1 MPKIIRVG
9 KIKNNNTMN
18 KKFLSLMTAILVVMM
33 ALYACKKD
41 SGSSGGDDGNDP
53 DNPFVGT
60 WISDDLDG
68 IILEVKASTWKI
80 EFNGDLVY
88 SGTYK
93 PNGNSATLEITK
105 INPEWADEDVEVG
118 DKGTAKVSGKTL
130 TVNFGDEDQTFTK
143 KEEDPG
149 DNLFI
154 GTWISDEDENASLN
168 ITESTWKVDDDG
180 YVFLSGTYTYK
191 GNNADLTVNTADP
204 EYTDLE
210 KGDKGT
216 AKVSGNKLTITFY
229 GNDIPFTKE
238 GGTPPPPPPPP
249 GDDVYR
255 EPYLSFG
262 VSKSTVKNYETREL
276 YAEDIYQGYDYLLYL
291 GENKDVQSVLYLF
304 DANQYF
310 VSSVCLNNTSNIQT
324 RVFNFLEGKYNYVG
338 VEDGDYYFRT
348 SDGAMVIKLYY
359 WADDD
364 TWNVDYQDASYAK
377 SSFPTIK
384 KSIKADLLRSHK

>member
-1 MPKIIRVG
+1 
-9 KIKNNNTMN
+9 MN

-93 PNGNSATLEITK
+93 PNGNRATLEITK

-118 DKGTAKVSGKTL
+118 DKGTAEVSGKKL

-143 KEEDPG
+143 
-149 DNLFI
+149 
-154 GTWISDEDENASLN
+154 
-168 ITESTWKVDDDG
+168 
-180 YVFLSGTYTYK
+180 
-191 GNNADLTVNTADP
+191 
-204 EYTDLE
+204 
-210 KGDKGT
+210 
-216 AKVSGNKLTITFY
+216 
-229 GNDIPFTKE
+229 E
-238 GGTPPPPPPPP
+238 GGTPP
-249 GDDVYR
+249 GGDVYR
-255 EPYLSFG
+255 EPYVDFG
-262 VSKSTVKNYETREL
+262 ASIAAVKKYETREL
-276 YAEDIYQGYDYLLYL
+276 EDEGTYEDYDYLFYS
-291 GENKDVQSVLYLF
+291 GENKDVQSVFYLF
-304 DANQYF
+304 NYDGLSI
-310 VSSVCLNNTSNIQT
+310 SSVCLNNTSNIEQ
-324 RVFNFLEGKYNYVG
+324 RVLNFLRGKYDDWG
-338 VEDGDYYFRT
+338 EEDGNYYFAT
-348 SDGAMVIKLYY
+348 SDETMVIILYY

-364 TWNVDYQDASYAK
+364 TWNVDYQDASLYTK
-377 SSFPTIK
+377 SSLPTIQ